1 MWMCPSQDRYQAA
14 CARTRNAAQQPSC
27 QTIHLPGWTCN
38 DEQRAQE
45 NHATAIVAA
54 CSTEQGDFQIHSL
67 GQGWPSVSLIKFSL
81 SKENSK
87 TYVCLGQQRERERER
102 ERERPWEKPKFQ
114 HYHQPRKSLHSAKL
128 AQTIETLVFNRS
140 KLALGSP

>member
-54 CSTEQGDFQIHSL
+54 CSTEQGDFQIQSL

-102 ERERPWEKPKFQ
+102 ERERD
-114 HYHQPRKSLHSAKL
+114 HGKSQSFNI
-128 AQTIETLVFNRS
+128 TINPESRFIARS
-140 KLALGSP
+140 SHRPLRHWFSIGLN